1 MAPLSN
7 SINIEYAYG
16 LINMQKYYYILTKVI
31 RQDFVFNWLN
41 KDLGNPTI
49 LYSQAE

>member
-1 MAPLSN
+1 
-7 SINIEYAYG
+7 
-16 LINMQKYYYILTKVI
+16 MQKYYYILTKVI